1 MTPAAMNFEVFND
14 RLVSFNEEAPEVSR
28 LVADA
33 SLGIGFLLGAGLPQ
47 TAAAFAHM
55 AERLGGEDTEWPWR
69 GSR

>member
-1 MTPAAMNFEVFND
+1 MTPAALNFEVFND
-14 RLVSFNEEAPEVSR
+14 RLVSLKEDSEAHGT

-33 SLGIGFLLGAGLPQ
+33 SLGVGFLLGAGLPQ

-55 AERLGGEDTEWPWR
+55 AERWGGEDTEWPWR